1 MPAQIILAQDLPE
14 PHAAV
19 ERIVANGLG
28 HQHCQALA
36 AAGGGR
42 RPGFTMLVTQPN
54 SATTADRCYNSSA
67 KNYGSTP
74 APTWGHDVS
83 GAGWQTVGRV
93 MQATTT
99 MMPVRQCGHSRRDR
113 PVSASKRSR

>member
-1 MPAQIILAQDLPE
+1 MPVKIRVNMPARIILAQDLRDS
-14 PHAAV
+14 HATV

-28 HQHCQALA
+28 RQHCQALA

-42 RPGFTMLVTQPN
+42 RPGFTMLVTQPK

-74 APTWGHDVS
+74 ALTS
-83 GAGWQTVGRV
+83 F
-93 MQATTT
+93 
-99 MMPVRQCGHSRRDR
+99 RDGL
-113 PVSASKRSR
+113 